1 MRRWVVPVVA
11 GALAL
16 CAVPARA
23 AEPLDGAS
31 FADPPASAHPAMRW
45 WWGPMFGG
53 TPGALSTAETRKEL
67 GYLADAG
74 FKRVEIGFSSAKW
87 ATAEQ
92 RENLDA
98 ALAEAKQRGVTI
110 DMTVGASWPVKTP
123 NTAPGTGLSEQELQY
138 GRADVAGGTT
148 FTGDAPRPYD
158 THDAS
163 RNAKLV
169 AVTAARVVTRGPA
182 VTTVNTP
189 PASSTV
195 LDPSSL
201 VDLTSAVVDGK
212 LNWTAPAGDW

>member
-1 MRRWVVPVVA
+1 MRRWFVPVVA

-23 AEPLDGAS
+23 AEPLEAAS
-31 FADPPASAHPAMRW
+31 FADPPASVHPAMRW

-74 FKRVEIGFSSAKW
+74 FKRVEIAFSTAKW

-98 ALAEAKQRGVTI
+98 ALDEAARRGVPI
-110 DMTVGASWPVKTP
+110 DMTVGAQWPVRSP

-138 GRADVAGGTT
+138 GRVDGAGGTT
-148 FTGDAPRPYD
+148 FDGAVPLPYD
-158 THDAS
+158 TKDTS
-163 RNAKLV
+163 RNAKLF
-169 AVTAARVVTRGPA
+169 AV
-182 VTTVNTP
+182 
-189 PASSTV
+189 
-195 LDPSSL
+195 
-201 VDLTSAVVDGK
+201 
-212 LNWTAPAGDW
+212 